1 MPAFVLCILSGA
13 YSLEILRQLPP
24 EALFWPVVVLSTVC
38 LSVRRL
44 RLAGACLCGFALMWF
59 AAQSRIDDRLGAA
72 WENQTLTIEAYIVD
86 FPKKLSNTLRFVAAP
101 VSRSELPNLLRLSWY
116 LPQDPPQD
124 LPQVGQLWQLQVKL
138 RRPHGYSNPH
148 GFDYEGWLFRK
159 GIGATG
165 YVLEAAD
172 NRQLAEKPSDIVSAT
187 RTHFTARI
195 AALLPDDDAAA
206 VLMAIGV
213 GARHKI
219 TREQWDRYA
228 ATGTSHLMAISGLH
242 IGLAAGSMFLLSRV
256 LLAPFC
262 SRRNVR
268 DLAVLVATLA
278 AGAYALLSGMAVPAQ
293 RAFLMALVV
302 AVAIALRRRIA
313 ASVMLAVPGLLIFLL
328 DPVAIL
334 LPGFKL
340 SFSAVGILYICAQQ
354 HFRAT
359 VIHVCRY
366 AGPLVTNVRRLV
378 YLQFA
383 LLAGLF
389 PLTVFIFDRV
399 AIAAPFVNLLALPI
413 FNFVTVPLCLFGM
426 LLDGP
431 VQGAGDALLR
441 LAYESIRV
449 VLMLV
454 DFVAERPGLRFAVP
468 AFGGTIAL
476 VAVLPLLHA
485 VLPPAW
491 PGRRLA
497 WIAIIAILLYK
508 PPAPPAGC
516 LDYSVLDVGQGL
528 AVVLRTRQHVL
539 LFDTGPAF
547 RSGSNTAELVI
558 LPFLQSV
565 GIEKLDK
572 LVVSHA
578 DQDHAGGIA
587 ALVRALQ
594 IDQILVGE
602 PVSQPQSSQTQCV
615 AGYQWIWDEVSFAV
629 LHPRNSGAWQGNN
642 RSCVV
647 LVSIGDLRLLLT
659 GDIEA
664 PVEKLLV
671 HAVAL
676 TRADI
681 VLVPH
686 HGSGTSS
693 SQPFVAALQ
702 PALAIVSAGFG
713 NRWGMP
719 RADVVGRWE
728 QVGARVLNTAADGA
742 ISQRICG
749 SSGAGQVRRA
759 RVDSQQYWHD
769 KVPNEQ

>member
-1 MPAFVLCILSGA
+1 
-13 YSLEILRQLPP
+13 
-24 EALFWPVVVLSTVC
+24 
-38 LSVRRL
+38 
-44 RLAGACLCGFALMWF
+44 MWF
-59 AAQSRIDDRLGAA
+59 AAEGQLDDRLDPL
-72 WENQTLTIEAYIVD
+72 WQNQYLTIDVYIVD
-86 FPKKLSNTLRFVAAP
+86 FPVYSSSTLRFVAAP
-101 VSRSELPNLLRLSWY
+101 AGRPELPNQLRLTWFQ
-116 LPQDPPQD
+116 PTD

-138 RRPHGYSNPH
+138 RRPHGYANPD

-165 YVLEAAD
+165 YVLEDGD
-172 NRQLAEKPSDIVSAT
+172 NRQSPQTPADPISRIRS
-187 RTHFTARI
+187 HFVARV

-219 TREQWDRYA
+219 SREQWDRYA

-242 IGLAAGSMFLLSRV
+242 IGLAAGSMFLFSWV
-256 LLAPFC
+256 LFAPFC

-268 DLAVLVATLA
+268 DFAATVAILA
-278 AGAYALLSGMAVPAQ
+278 AGAYALVSGMAVPAQ

-302 AVAIALRRRIA
+302 AVALALRRRIPA
-313 ASVMLAVPGLLIFLL
+313 GTMLAIPALLIFLL

-334 LPGFKL
+334 VPGFKL
-340 SFSAVGILYICAQQ
+340 SFSAVAVLYFCAQQ

-359 VIHVCRY
+359 TFSFCQV
-366 AGPLVTNVRRLV
+366 AGTLVTHTRRLV

-389 PLTVFIFDRV
+389 PLTALIFDRV
-399 AIAAPFVNLLALPI
+399 AIGAPLVNLLALPI

-431 VQGAGDALLR
+431 VQGAGDTLLNW
-441 LAYESIRV
+441 AYETIHV

-454 DFVAERPGLRFAVP
+454 DIVAERPRLRFAVP
-468 AFGGTIAL
+468 ALKGVMAL
-476 VAVLPLLHA
+476 VALLPILHI

-497 WIAIIAILLYK
+497 WVAIVAVLLYK
-508 PPAPPAGC
+508 PPVPAAGC
-516 LDYSVLDVGQGL
+516 LDYTVLDVGQGL
-528 AVVLRTRQHVL
+528 AVVLRTREHVL

-558 LPFLQSV
+558 KPFLQSQ

-572 LVVSHA
+572 LIVSHA
-578 DQDHAGGIA
+578 DQDHAGGVA
-587 ALVRALQ
+587 ALLRSFA

-602 PVSQPQSSQTQCV
+602 PVIQPHSSQTQCV
-615 AGYQWIWDEVSFAV
+615 AGYRWAWGEISFAI
-629 LHPRNSGAWQGNN
+629 LHPRNSSAWEGNN
-642 RSCVV
+642 RSCVL
-647 LVSIGDLRLLLT
+647 LVSVGPNNILLT
-659 GDIEA
+659 GDIES
-664 PVEKLLV
+664 PVEKLLLHTTV
-671 HAVAL
+671 LQRTDV
-676 TRADI
+676 

-693 SQPFVAALQ
+693 SQPFIAALQ
-702 PALAIVSAGFG
+702 PSLAVVSAGFG

-719 RADVVGRWE
+719 RRDVVLRWE
-728 QVGARVLNTAADGA
+728 QAGSKVLNTAVAGA
-742 ISQRICG
+742 ISQRICHA
-749 SSGAGQVRRA
+749 SGPAPVHRA
-759 RVDSQQYWHD
+759 RVDSQKYWHD
-769 KVPNEQ
+769 REPVQP

>member
-24 EALFWPVVVLSTVC
+24 DALFWPVVVLSTAC
-38 LSVRRL
+38 LSVHRL
-44 RLAGACLCGFALMWF
+44 RLAGACLGGFALMWF
-59 AAQSRIDDRLGAA
+59 AVQSRLDDQLDSA
-72 WENQTLTIEAYIVD
+72 WENQTLVIEAYIVD
-86 FPKKLSNTLRFVAAP
+86 FPKNSLGTLRFIATP
-101 VSRSELPNLLRLSWY
+101 LERSELPNLLRLSWY
-116 LPQDPPQD
+116 LPQDRLLE

-138 RRPHGYSNPH
+138 RKPHGYSNPH
-148 GFDYEGWLFRK
+148 GFDYEGWLFSK

-165 YVLEAAD
+165 YVLEEVD
-172 NRQLAEKPSDIVSAT
+172 NRQLSEKPLDIISAT
-187 RTHFTARI
+187 RAHFAARI

-242 IGLAAGSMFLLSRV
+242 IGLAAGSMFLLCRV
-256 LLAPFC
+256 LLAPIC

-268 DLAVLVATLA
+268 DLAVLVAILA
-278 AGAYALLSGMAVPAQ
+278 AGAYALVSGMAVPAQ
-293 RAFLMALVV
+293 RAFVMALAV

-313 ASVMLAVPGLLIFLL
+313 GSMMLAVPGLLIFLL

-354 HFRAT
+354 HFRTT
-359 VIHVCRY
+359 VFRICQY
-366 AGPLVTNVRRLV
+366 AGPVMTNVRRLV

-413 FNFVTVPLCLFGM
+413 FNFFTVPLCLFGM

-431 VQGAGDALLR
+431 MQGVGDALLSW
-441 LAYESIRV
+441 AYESIRV

-454 DFVAERPGLRFAVP
+454 DFVAERPSLRYAVP
-468 AFGGTIAL
+468 AFGATIAV
-476 VAVLPLLHA
+476 VAVLPTLHA
-485 VLPPAW
+485 ILPPAW

-497 WIAIIAILLYK
+497 WIAIIAVLLYK
-508 PPAPPAGC
+508 PTPPPQGC

-528 AVVLRTRQHVL
+528 AVVLRTSQHVL

-572 LVVSHA
+572 LIVSHA
-578 DQDHAGGIA
+578 DQDHAGGFP
-587 ALVRALQ
+587 ALLRALQ
-594 IDQILVGE
+594 IDQIVVGE
-602 PVSQPQSSQTQCV
+602 RIGQSKSSQSLCA
-615 AGYQWIWDEVSFAV
+615 AGYHWTWDEVNFEV
-629 LHPRNSGAWQGNN
+629 LHPRNSSAWRGNDL
-642 RSCVV
+642 SCVV
-647 LVSIGDLRLLLT
+647 LVSIGDMRLLLT

-664 PVEKLLV
+664 PVEKLLL
-671 HAVAL
+671 HATAL
-676 TRADI
+676 TRVDI

-693 SQPFVAALQ
+693 SQPFVATLQ

-719 RADVVGRWE
+719 RTDVVQRWE
-728 QVGARVLNTAADGA
+728 DAGATLLNTATAGA
-742 ISQRICG
+742 ISQRLCRSG
-749 SSGAGQVRRA
+749 GAGPVARS
-759 RVDSQQYWHD
+759 RVDSLKYWHD
-769 KVPNEQ
+769 DVR

>member
-24 EALFWPVVVLSTVC
+24 EALFWPAVALCAGC

-44 RLAGACLCGFALMWF
+44 RLPAACLCGFTFMWF
-59 AAQSRIDDRLGAA
+59 AAQSQLEDRLDPA
-72 WENQTLTIEAYIVD
+72 WQNQILTIDVYIID
-86 FPKKLSNTLRFVAAP
+86 FPVNSSNTLRFFAAP
-101 VSRSELPNLLRLSWY
+101 VERPELPGRLRMTWY
-116 LPQDPPQD
+116 QPHD
-124 LPQVGQLWQLQVKL
+124 LPLPGELWQLQVKL
-138 RRPHGYSNPH
+138 RRPHGYVNPH
-148 GFDYEGWLFRK
+148 GFDYEGWLYRK

-165 YVLEAAD
+165 YVLAEGD
-172 NRQLAEKPSDIVSAT
+172 NRKLTVTPVNAI
-187 RTHFTARI
+187 ARI
-195 AALLPDDDAAA
+195 RRHFVTRVSALLPDDDAAA

-242 IGLAAGSMFLLSRV
+242 IGLAAGSMFLFSWL

-262 SRRNVR
+262 TRRNVR
-268 DLAVLVATLA
+268 DLAALVAILA
-278 AGAYALLSGMAVPAQ
+278 AGAYAMVSGMAVPAQ

-302 AVAIALRRRIA
+302 AIALALRRRVPGPA
-313 ASVMLAVPGLLIFLL
+313 MLAIPGLFIFLL

-340 SFSAVGILYICAQQ
+340 SFAAVGILYISAQQ

-359 VIHVCRY
+359 LIPVCQR
-366 AGPLVTNVRRLV
+366 AGPLVTHTRRLI
-378 YLQFA
+378 YLQFT

-389 PLTVFIFDRV
+389 PLTVVLFDRV
-399 AIAAPFVNLLALPI
+399 AIAAPFVNLLALPL

-431 VQGAGDALLR
+431 LQGAGDVLLR
-441 LAYESIRV
+441 WAYESIRV

-454 DFVAERPGLRFAVP
+454 NLVAERPWLQFALP
-468 AFGGTIAL
+468 ALGGVYAL
-476 VAVLPLLHA
+476 VAVLPLLHII
-485 VLPPAW
+485 LPPAW

-497 WIAIIAILLYK
+497 WVAIVAILLYK
-508 PPAPPAGC
+508 PPAPPPGC

-558 LPFLQSV
+558 LPFLRSV

-572 LVVSHA
+572 LIVSHA
-578 DQDHAGGIA
+578 DQDHAGGFA
-587 ALVRALQ
+587 ALLQSLQ

-602 PVSQPQSSQTQCV
+602 RVAQSQAAQTQCT
-615 AGYQWIWDEVSFAV
+615 AGYHWSWDSVSFEV
-629 LHPRNSGAWQGNN
+629 LHPRNSSAWQGNDL
-642 RSCVV
+642 SCVV
-647 LVSIGDLRLLLT
+647 LVSIGDTRLLLT

-664 PVEKLLV
+664 PVEKLLL
-671 HAVAL
+671 HAAML
-676 TRADI
+676 TQADI

-693 SQPFVAALQ
+693 SQPFVAALR

-719 RADVVGRWE
+719 RTDVVQRWE
-728 QVGARVLNTAADGA
+728 DVGATLFNTATAGA

-749 SSGAGQVRRA
+749 SGGAGPVARA
-759 RVDSQQYWHD
+759 RVSSMKYWHD
-769 KVPNEQ
+769 DIR